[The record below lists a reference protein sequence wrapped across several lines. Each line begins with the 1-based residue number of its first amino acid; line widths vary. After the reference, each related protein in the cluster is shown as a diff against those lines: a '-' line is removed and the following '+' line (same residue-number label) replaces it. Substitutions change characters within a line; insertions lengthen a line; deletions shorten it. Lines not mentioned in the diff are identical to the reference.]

1 MMNNYWNS
9 IRMSALVS
17 LGSESKEEEEEKT
30 FDEKKINCHIAR
42 II

>member
-17 LGSESKEEEEEKT
+17 LGSESKEEEEKT